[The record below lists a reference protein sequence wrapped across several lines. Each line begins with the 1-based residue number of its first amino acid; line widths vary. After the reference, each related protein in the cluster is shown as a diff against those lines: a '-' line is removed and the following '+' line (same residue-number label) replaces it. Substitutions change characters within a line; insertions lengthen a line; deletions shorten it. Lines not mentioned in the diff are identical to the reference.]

1 MMNQEK
7 NVIVWL
13 TGQPGHGKTTLCQEL
28 MKIYKEAFHIDGD
41 DIREIYQNKD
51 YSETG
56 RRKNIE
62 IAQYLAHYMQSKGRM
77 VLVSLVS
84 PYEDQRETFKSKMGN
99 AIAEFYVTTDQ
110 IRGRENFHVKDYQA
124 PKSNYVLVD
133 TSNSIEACVDII
145 RNKIS
150 QI

>member
-1 MMNQEK
+1 MMSQEK

-84 PYEDQRETFKSKMGN
+84 PYEDQREAFKSKIGDG
-99 AIAEFYVTTDQ
+99 ILEYYITTDQ
-110 IRGRENFHVKDYQA
+110 IRGREDFHVKDYQ
-124 PKSNYVLVD
+124 PPRSNYVLID
-133 TSNSIEACVDII
+133 TSNSIEECVNII
-145 RNKIS
+145 KNKIS
-150 QI
+150 EL

>member
-1 MMNQEK
+1 MNQEK
-7 NVIVWL
+7 NVILWL

-28 MKIYKEAFHIDGD
+28 MKIYKDAFHIDGD

-62 IAQYLAHYMQSKGRM
+62 LAQHLAHYLQSKGRM

-84 PYEDQRETFKSKMGN
+84 PYEDQREAFKSKLGN
-99 AIAEFYVTTDQ
+99 GILEFYITTDQ
-110 IRGRENFHVKDYQA
+110 IRGREDFHVKDYQ
-124 PKSNYVLVD
+124 PPVSNYTLID
-133 TSNSIEACVDII
+133 TSNSLEECVDMIKS
-145 RNKIS
+145 KIS
-150 QI
+150 EI